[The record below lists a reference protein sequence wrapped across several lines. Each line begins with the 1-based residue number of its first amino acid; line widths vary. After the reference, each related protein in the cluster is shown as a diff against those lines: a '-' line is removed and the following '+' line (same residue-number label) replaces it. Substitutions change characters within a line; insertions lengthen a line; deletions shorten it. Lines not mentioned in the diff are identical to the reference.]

1 MQYAVGTRPNDASF
15 MHGNITTRMIA
26 VLLQSLFGIVQL
38 VPVTSRPV
46 VVTPAL
52 GDTGSLVR
60 LKLTFSKAPTSP
72 TVTID
77 GMPFGVTKIF
87 SITSDDAAVSSE
99 TVLKPVLWGG
109 TLPVID
115 AGNKPMLN
123 ADGTAK
129 TRTYPGVVYDDGTGQ
144 KVRAGWGDAVCAK
157 SLVETRDLVY
167 GQYLGLDDLRA
178 AAKTQERAILNHT
191 YEHSNQNP
199 VYQLRA
205 NQDAIKNHVGYIM
218 RALVL
223 PTSYPDL
230 VVPWFDPTNS
240 FPSVLV
246 ESEGYQPDRSS
257 AAPFQNQIAGGFCT
271 PDRVFNGDGPY
282 VTGTYDPSNWN
293 WGAIDPGHELMTRQN
308 FDGQFSQA
316 NYPNIK
322 NWIDSG
328 FKWGNDRNV
337 RSRSSYFVHGYD
349 FTAAPWL
356 QQMCDDMLHNPLAR
370 GRVAIMNIHQ
380 AAEYNECR
388 AKAVVGAPQVS
399 GNTVVVD
406 VNTTAFHKDCR
417 WRNLTFNVTDGGGAK
432 LIAVK
437 VQGSTSYSYNL
448 TTGLINS
455 YQMRGEVSPN
465 PVPKAVGGHRTGK
478 S

>member
-1 MQYAVGTRPNDASF
+1 
-15 MHGNITTRMIA
+15 MIA
-26 VLLQSLFGIVQL
+26 VLLQSLFGIAQL
-38 VPVTSRPV
+38 VPVTPSPV
-46 VVTPAL
+46 VITPPT

-60 LKLTFSKAPTSP
+60 LRLTFDKAPTNP
-72 TVTID
+72 AVTID
-77 GMPFGVTKIF
+77 GMPFGVAKIF

-109 TLPVID
+109 TLPVMD
-115 AGNKPMLN
+115 ASNKPMLN

-144 KVRAGWGDAVCAK
+144 KIRAGWGDAVCAK
-157 SLVETRDLVY
+157 SLVEKRDLVY

-178 AAKTQERAILNHT
+178 AAKTKERAILNHT
-191 YEHSNQNP
+191 FEHSNQDP

-205 NQDAIKNHVGYIM
+205 NQDAIEKQVGYLM
-218 RALVL
+218 RVLVL
-223 PTSYPDL
+223 PTSYPGL
-230 VVPWFDPTNS
+230 VEPWLNPANA

-257 AAPFQNQIAGGFCT
+257 AAPFQNQISGSFAT
-271 PDRVFNGDGPY
+271 PDREFMGDGPY
-282 VTGTYDPSNWN
+282 PDPGWDKSNWN
-293 WGAIDPGHELMTRQN
+293 WGAINPSHELMTRQN

-322 NWIDSG
+322 NWIDGG

-349 FTAAPWL
+349 FAAAPWI

-399 GNTVVVD
+399 GNTVIVD
-406 VNTTAFHKDCR
+406 VNTAAFHKDCR
-417 WRNLTFNVTDGGGAK
+417 WRNLTFNVTAGGGAK
-432 LIAVK
+432 LTGVK

-448 TTGLINS
+448 ATGLINS
-455 YQMRGEVSPN
+455 YQMQGEVSPN

-478 S
+478 NQKATRSSTN